1 MEYGLLGEKL
11 SHSYSPMIH
20 RCFADYEY
28 ELVEKAPCE
37 LGEFLENRDFKGLN
51 VTIPYKKAV
60 IPYLDE
66 LSDTAKKIGSVNTI
80 VRRADGSLWGHN
92 TDWGGLM
99 YTFKYSKIDV
109 SAKKALVLGSG
120 GASLTAVAVLRD
132 LGAESVTVIS
142 RSGEDN
148 YENVY
153 ERHRDAQIIVN
164 TTPVGMYP
172 NNMESPVDLS
182 RFDGL
187 CGVVDIIFNPWRT
200 ALLLQAEELGIKC
213 AGGLSMLVAQAA
225 LACES
230 FVGGKFSQSDI
241 ERVRKKILRE
251 TKNLVLIGMPG
262 CGKTTIGRRIAR
274 ITGREFVDID
284 AMIAEKAGKSIPE
297 IFAEDGE
304 EAFRAIETECA
315 AEAGKLSSAVISCGG
330 GIVSRER
337 NYKYLRQ
344 NGTIVF
350 INRKTSALA
359 TRGRPVSQ
367 SRSLED
373 IAAERV
379 PIYKKWA
386 SVEIENLGVGYTA
399 GMIVSF
405 LHLRKKHKK

>member
-28 ELVEKAPCE
+28 ALVEKAPEE
-37 LGEFLENRDFKGLN
+37 LGDFLKEGNFKGLN

-60 IPYLDE
+60 MAYLDE

-80 VRRADGSLWGHN
+80 VKRDDGSLWGHN
-92 TDWGGLM
+92 TDYGGLM
-99 YTFKYSKIDV
+99 YTFKRSGIE
-109 SAKKALVLGSG
+109 AENKKALVLGSG
-120 GASLTAVAVLRD
+120 GASLTAVAVLSD

-153 ERHRDAQIIVN
+153 ERHADAEIIVN

-172 NNMESPVDLS
+172 NNMESPIDLS
-182 RFDGL
+182 RFSEL
-187 CGVVDIIFNPWRT
+187 SGVVDIIFNPWRT

-213 AGGLSMLVAQAA
+213 AGGLAMLVAQAA
-225 LACES
+225 LACEA
-230 FVGGKFSQSDI
+230 FCGKKIGHGDI
-241 ERVRKKILRE
+241 ERVRKRILRE
-251 TKNLVLIGMPG
+251 TKNLVLVGMPG

-274 ITGREFVDID
+274 ITGREFIDLD

-297 IFAEDGE
+297 VFADEGE
-304 EAFRAIETECA
+304 EVFRALETECA
-315 AEAGKLSSAVISCGG
+315 LEAGKRSSAVISCGG

-337 NYKYLRQ
+337 NYRHLRQ

-359 TRGRPVSQ
+359 TRNRPVSQ
-367 SRSLED
+367 SRNLEAL
-373 IAAERV
+373 AAERL
-379 PIYKKWA
+379 PIYKRWA

-399 GMIVSF
+399 GMIVNF
-405 LHLRKKHKK
+405 LHLRKKHKR